1 MSGEKEEKKEME
13 LGIQPLEKIMT
24 DLKLSNHDLVAAST
38 EQLSHKVVQKG
49 RKGRRLTLNAQ
60 HKILNALNKLK
71 PEAKLTLQKLFN
83 YEVSR

>member
-1 MSGEKEEKKEME
+1 MSEEKEGKKEME
-13 LGIQPLEKIMT
+13 LGIQPLDKIMT

-60 HKILNALNKLK
+60 HKILNAIVKLK

-83 YEVSR
+83 YA

>member
-1 MSGEKEEKKEME
+1 MD
-13 LGIQPLEKIMT
+13 LGVQPLDEIMT
-24 DLKLSNHDLVAAST
+24 RLKVSNHDLVAASD

-71 PEAKLTLQKLFN
+71 PEEKFTLQKLFS
-83 YEVSR
+83 YTS